1 MSELPSSFL
10 GKYRVLVLAIAAFFA
25 LSVGVYSLNFL
36 LLRQVEIDAAKINLS
51 GKLRGDSQ
59 QLAKAVLTLSHEVT
73 AGELIQSSQAEISE
87 AYLAFRQSLGEVR
100 ALATDA
106 GDGVE
111 QDLLARL
118 EKQWLP
124 LQEAVAVVVAHT
136 TPADGDVQ
144 VAVTLSNTHNVR
156 LLQLADDL
164 TRRQE
169 SLAAERTRSLRYVQS
184 GAIALAMLN
193 FLFIVIHVARSLR
206 QSDRKADQARRE
218 TEDILR
224 TVREGLFLIDRS
236 GIVGTQRSAHLGK
249 VFPHP
254 LPAGN
259 NFLATLATLVSDE
272 TMESARNYIDLLF
285 NKKVKPA
292 LLAELN
298 PLQRVQI
305 NTDRR
310 ARTTHLSFSFHPV
323 RSDGDAGISALLV
336 AAVDISQQVRLEQ
349 ELAGAEERAR
359 SEVSLLLGVLEND
372 PADVAQFLG
381 EANTRLARLN
391 GDLREIPAEASAY
404 SALVNKVLRVIHAI
418 KGEAAALSI
427 GTLATQAHA
436 FEDGLG
442 ALRSRKNLSGDDL
455 IPVATGIAHLLQEIA
470 KVEQVLDRIA
480 AYSRPDPAR
489 PPALAAPAGNEEGAG
504 AGDGI
509 YHSVHR
515 IQRLALAV
523 AADLNK
529 KLRVE
534 TSLHNVAD
542 VPEAVHRLLREG
554 LPQLVRNAVVHG
566 IESAEERLQAGK
578 QEEGRVRI
586 ELTRS
591 ADGGLELTVADD
603 GRGIDVHTLRRQ
615 LVAAGHRDAGQV
627 AAMSDREVVATL
639 FEPGFSTA
647 AEVTQHAGRGVGLDV
662 LNALVRETGARLRIA
677 SAPRAYTRFT
687 LKWSPA

>member
-1 MSELPSSFL
+1 MSVLPSSFL
-10 GKYRVLVLAIAAFFA
+10 GKYRVLVFAIAAFFA
-25 LSVGVYSLNFL
+25 LNVGVYSLNFML
-36 LLRQVEIDAAKINLS
+36 LHQVEIDAAKINLS
-51 GKLRGDSQ
+51 GKLRGYSQ
-59 QLAKAVLTLSHEVT
+59 QLAKAILTLSHEMT
-73 AGELIQSSQAEISE
+73 AGELIQTSQAQISE
-87 AYLAFRQSLGEVR
+87 AYLAFRQALTEVR
-100 ALATDA
+100 ALVTDG
-106 GDGVE
+106 GDSRE
-111 QDLLARL
+111 LELLEKL
-118 EKQWLP
+118 GKQWLP
-124 LQEAVAVVVAHT
+124 LEEAVVVLVAPE
-136 TPADGDVQ
+136 TPDSADVQ
-144 VAVTLSNTHNVR
+144 AAVTLSNTRNVR

-164 TRRQE
+164 TRQQE
-169 SLAAERTRSLRYVQS
+169 ELAAERAHLLRYLQS
-184 GAIALAMLN
+184 GAIALALIN

-236 GIVGTQRSAHLGK
+236 GTVGSQRSTHLGK
-249 VFPHP
+249 VFPQP
-254 LPAGN
+254 LPAGG

-272 TMESARNYIDLLF
+272 TMESARDYIDLLF

-292 LLAELN
+292 LLADLN

-305 NTDRR
+305 NAEGR
-310 ARTTHLSFSFHPV
+310 ARTTHLSFSFQPV
-323 RSDGDAGISALLV
+323 RSDGDDGITALLV
-336 AAVDISQQVRLEQ
+336 AAADVSQEVRLER
-349 ELAGAEERAR
+349 ELADAEERAR

-372 PADVAQFLG
+372 PADVARFLG
-381 EANTRLARLN
+381 EANAKIERLN

-404 SALVNKVLRVIHAI
+404 TALVNKVLRVIHAI

-427 GTLATQAHA
+427 GTVATQAHE
-436 FEDGLG
+436 FEDSLS
-442 ALRSRKNLSGDDL
+442 ALRGHRNLGGDDL
-455 IPVATGIAHLLQEIA
+455 IPIATGIGHLRQEIA
-470 KVEQVLDRIA
+470 KVEAVIDRIA
-480 AYSRPDPAR
+480 AYSRPDRACR
-489 PPALAAPAGNEEGAG
+489 PLAAESTADDEG

-534 TSLHNVAD
+534 TSLHPVAD

-566 IESAEERLQAGK
+566 IESAEERLHAGK

-586 ELTRS
+586 ELTRI
-591 ADGGLELTVADD
+591 ADGSLELVVSDD
-603 GRGIDVHTLRRQ
+603 GRGIDVHVLRRQ
-615 LVAAGHRDAGQV
+615 LVAAGHRNAEQV

-647 AEVTQHAGRGVGLDV
+647 TEVTQHAGRGVGLDV

-677 SAPRAYTRFT
+677 SSPRAYTRFT
-687 LKWSPA
+687 LQWSPA